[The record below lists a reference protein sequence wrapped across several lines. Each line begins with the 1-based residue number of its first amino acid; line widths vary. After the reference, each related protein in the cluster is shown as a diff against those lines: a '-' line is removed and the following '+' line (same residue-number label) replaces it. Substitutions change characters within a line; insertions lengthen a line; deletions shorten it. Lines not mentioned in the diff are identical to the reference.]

1 MHNIRWMTD
10 IASKAKGWWRMAT
23 AGWSATGGV
32 LVDAASAY
40 DGLISLGAIAQP
52 RLVRSAEWRVWA
64 ETTARGL
71 RVEQWRLARKWFAE
85 TPIGLAL
92 VALAPLLRRARDLG
106 DLAATLEALPLGDV
120 ARIAVTADMVDPRTP
135 LDASDLLALR
145 GDLAA
150 ARHFCDRYLGESP
163 RRRAAMARALADPEG
178 MRAEL
183 VALLRAHDEQVFR
196 PLDAQLADERERG
209 ASALR
214 AQIERDG
221 GAVPAYIRGR
231 DDLRGFAP
239 VTLGVSTLLGDAL
252 SLYYHDTDR
261 TLIDG
266 LDRQPYEP
274 FIAIVGARRALGL
287 ATRRRSG
294 ALPDGAERFADPAD
308 RWAALYTALGDPS
321 RLKIVRLL
329 GERPHYGQE
338 LAAALGMSTATISH
352 HLDALNK
359 TGALALERRA
369 HRTYFTLDTQAL
381 RGLLREGERFVLRE
395 PDEPRASAQAA
406 DARRDGPR

>member
-1 MHNIRWMTD
+1 M
-10 IASKAKGWWRMAT
+10 ASS
-23 AGWSATGGV
+23 GWSVTGARTPAGGV
-32 LVDAASAY
+32 HVDAAPAY

-52 RLVRSAEWRVWA
+52 RLVRSAEWRAWA

-71 RVEQWRLARKWFAE
+71 RVEQWRLTRKWFAE
-85 TPIGLAL
+85 TPIGPAL
-92 VALAPLLRRARDLG
+92 VALAPLLTSARDLA
-106 DLAATLEALPLGDV
+106 DLAATLEALPLGDL
-120 ARIAVTADMVDPRTP
+120 ARIAATADMVDPQTP
-135 LDASDLLALR
+135 LDASDLLALQ

-183 VALLRAHDEQVFR
+183 VGLLRAHDEQIYR
-196 PLDAQLADERERG
+196 ALDVRVMDERERG

-214 AQIERDG
+214 AQIERAG
-221 GAVPAYIRGR
+221 GAVPAYIRGS
-231 DDLRGFAP
+231 DDLQGFTP
-239 VTLGVSTLLGDAL
+239 VVLGVSTILGDAL

-266 LDRQPYEP
+266 LDGHAYEP
-274 FIAIVGARRALGL
+274 FIAIVGARKALGL

-294 ALPDGAERFADPAD
+294 ALPGAAERFADPSI

-329 GERPHYGQE
+329 AERPHYGQE
-338 LAAALGMSTATISH
+338 LATALGMSTATISH

-369 HRTYFTLDTQAL
+369 HRTYFTIDTRAL
-381 RGLLREGERFVLRE
+381 RELLREGERFALGE
-395 PDEPRASAQAA
+395 PDALDASAHVAGA
-406 DARRDGPR
+406 GMDGRQ

>member
-1 MHNIRWMTD
+1 M
-10 IASKAKGWWRMAT
+10 ASS
-23 AGWSATGGV
+23 GWSATGGV
-32 LVDAASAY
+32 LVDAAPAY

-52 RLVRSAEWRVWA
+52 RFLRGAEWRAWA

-71 RVEQWRLARKWFAE
+71 RMEQWRLTRKWFAE

-92 VALAPLLRRARDLG
+92 VALAPLLTGARDLA
-106 DLAATLEALPLGDV
+106 DLAAALEALPLGDL
-120 ARIAVTADMVDPRTP
+120 ARIAATADMVDPQTP

-150 ARHFCDRYLGESP
+150 ARHFCDRYLGEAP

-183 VALLRAHDEQVFR
+183 AALLRTHDEQVFR
-196 PLDAQLADERERG
+196 ALDARLADERERG

-231 DDLRGFAP
+231 DDLQGFTP
-239 VTLGVSTLLGDAL
+239 IVLGVSTLLGDAL

-266 LDRQPYEP
+266 LNGQPYEP

-287 ATRRRSG
+287 AARRRSG
-294 ALPDGAERFADPAD
+294 ALPGSAERFADPAS
-308 RWAALYTALGDPS
+308 RWAALYTALSDPS

-369 HRTYFTLDTQAL
+369 HRTYFTLDTLAL
-381 RGLLREGERFVLRE
+381 RGLLRAGEHFALGE
-395 PDEPRASAQAA
+395 PAEPQAA
-406 DARRDGPR
+406 AHADDPDDARKDGLR